1 MFIPDKNGSKTKSVN
16 HHECIRKE
24 YISHPQPSP
33 KLQNRTHAYHSP
45 TREMSNL
52 QSTPRRTSR
61 FIEGPIDLI
70 HPQPPNELLFS
81 ILSQMDEFEKQRQ
94 HSASRS
100 SSAASWGSSGSGKG
114 SATRVNSAGSQSG
127 KAVGIKGRLRALVK
141 KGGV

>member
-1 MFIPDKNGSKTKSVN
+1 MFISGNGSKAKSVN

-24 YISHPQPSP
+24 DISHPLPSS
-33 KLQNRTHAYHSP
+33 KLQNRTHAYHTP
-45 TREMSNL
+45 TREMSNP
-52 QSTPRRTSR
+52 QSTTRRTSR

-100 SSAASWGSSGSGKG
+100 SSAASWGSSESGKV
-114 SATRVNSAGSQSG
+114 SVARVNSAGSQSV
-127 KAVGIKGRLRALVK
+127 KPVGIKGRLRALVK